1 MSEEEMNNKVK
12 EYVKENFPEYWELH
26 LSNPEKYGIYP
37 ELLKSLKH
45 RYPKRKNNKNIGG
58 NDYDNRK

>member
-1 MSEEEMNNKVK
+1 MVLEKEITDKVK

-45 RYPKRKNNKNIGG
+45 RYPKGKNIGG
-58 NDYDNRK
+58 NNNANRK